1 MEKFTRNN
9 RWRRE
14 GIIVERGQKW
24 GSRHSAAFN
33 LKLLKTSF
41 KHGCRFTSTN
51 DKPFLSFDFIYILF
65 LLLLFHFFFFIIRI
79 YPDLN
84 ESNFHANWT
93 KEIRNGKLRW

>member
-65 LLLLFHFFFFIIRI
+65 LLLLFHFFFF
-79 YPDLN
+79 YY
-84 ESNFHANWT
+84 SNLSGFKRVEFPCKLDKGD
-93 KEIRNGKLRW
+93 KER